1 MTHKP
6 IRYSKHAAKQASVR
20 HISRDSVRWMLAQG
34 IREHADTRAGEK
46 RWRVSGK
53 VGKRDLYVIFIERA
67 SEIEI
72 VTVAEQQKGADDT

>member
-1 MTHKP
+1 
-6 IRYSKHAAKQASVR
+6 
-20 HISRDSVRWMLAQG
+20 MLAQG

-46 RWRVSGK
+46 RWKVSGK
-53 VGKRDLYVIFIERA
+53 VGKRDRYVIFIERA